1 MAEAFTPINTEEEFA
16 AAVAARY
23 GDVEDLRQQ
32 LQTVT
37 GQRDTHAKTIEE
49 LQSRIKGHETA
60 ALRQRIAREKGLPF
74 ELASRLTGE
83 TEQDIQKDA
92 DTMAELLKSVKGPA
106 PLANPEPDAAGSK
119 HAGMLSMLN
128 DLRGE

>member
-23 GDVEDLRQQ
+23 GDVATLQQQ

-49 LQSRIKGHETA
+49 LKDNSEIEICDYGVYNDFKK
-60 ALRQRIAREKGLPF
+60 LFPKEKCF
-74 ELASRLTGE
+74 IYDEY
-83 TEQDIQKDA
+83 
-92 DTMAELLKSVKGPA
+92 
-106 PLANPEPDAAGSK
+106 
-119 HAGMLSMLN
+119 
-128 DLRGE
+128 